1 MKLNAA
7 SIAKL
12 RKVHPDL
19 VKVVTRA
26 AVIINDPSFGFVIT
40 CGIRTIEEQRKLMA
54 AKATRTMRSRHLPG
68 KKTGLSHAIDFAVT
82 LDGKVKWDWPL
93 YARLA
98 KIVKQAARDVG
109 VAIEWGGDWASFKD
123 GPHYQ
128 LPWAKYPG

>member
-1 MKLNAA
+1 MGYVIFLLLAGALVLLFHPRLKGTRTL
-7 SIAKL
+7 IAGWL
-12 RKVHPDL
+12 TTVGL
-19 VKVVTRA
+19 
-26 AVIINDPSFGFVIT
+26 
-40 CGIRTIEEQRKLMA
+40 GIVPLLA

-68 KKTGLSHAIDFAVT
+68 RKTGFSHAVDFAVT

-109 VAIEWGGDWASFKD
+109 VTIEWGGDWSSFKD

>member
-1 MKLNAA
+1 MQLNAS

-19 VKVVTRA
+19 VKVVNRA

-40 CGIRTIEEQRKLMA
+40 CGIRTIEEQRKLLA

-68 KKTGLSHAIDFAVT
+68 KKTGFSHAVDFAVT

-93 YARLA
+93 YAKLA
-98 KIVKQAARDVG
+98 KAMKQAAKDAKVPL
-109 VAIEWGGDWASFKD
+109 EWGGDWTSFKD
-123 GPHYQ
+123 GPHFQ
-128 LPWAKYPG
+128 LPWSKYP

>member
-1 MKLNAA
+1 MQLNAS

-19 VKVVTRA
+19 VKVVNRA

-40 CGIRTIEEQRKLMA
+40 CGIRTMEEQRKLLA

-68 KKTGLSHAIDFAVT
+68 RKTGFSHAVDFAVT

-98 KIVKQAARDVG
+98 KIVKQSARDVG
-109 VAIEWGGDWASFKD
+109 VTIEWGGDWSSFKD